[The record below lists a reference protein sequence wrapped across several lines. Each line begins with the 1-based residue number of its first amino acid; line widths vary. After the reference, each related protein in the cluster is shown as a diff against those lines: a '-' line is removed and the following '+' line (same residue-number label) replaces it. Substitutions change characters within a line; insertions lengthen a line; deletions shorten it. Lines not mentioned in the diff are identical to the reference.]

1 MSFKLDNP
9 PYVIDN
15 TPLYHTRLEDGVLGK
30 ALNNGSILMNKDI
43 KDPIQYK
50 QVLAH
55 EMGHMHQIKNGDLN
69 YDDKNV
75 YYKGKT
81 YSRSNMKEGNS
92 ALPWEAFANE
102 YAKKNT

>member
-30 ALNNGSILMNKDI
+30 ALNNGSILINEDI

-55 EMGHMHQIKNGDLN
+55 EMGHMHQIKNVDRYFLFLN
-69 YDDKNV
+69 QVKLVFLIMAGLY
-75 YYKGKT
+75 
-81 YSRSNMKEGNS
+81 
-92 ALPWEAFANE
+92 
-102 YAKKNT
+102 